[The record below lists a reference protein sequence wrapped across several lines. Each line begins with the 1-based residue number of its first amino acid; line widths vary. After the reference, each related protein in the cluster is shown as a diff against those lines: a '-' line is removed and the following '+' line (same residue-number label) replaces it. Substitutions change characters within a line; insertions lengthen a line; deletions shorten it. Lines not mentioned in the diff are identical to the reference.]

1 MNTTQETFGTL
12 RNYKTGESLRPATEE
27 ERDLSRRAAEQDN
40 GRGAFLCRP
49 TLFARSIACY
59 VEE

>member
-12 RNYKTGESLRPATEE
+12 RNYKTEE